1 MRAREFILEMT
12 KSELDAVKQFCD
24 ELWGRLGV
32 SVTFTSHF
40 IERLDDIRNGKPIT
54 QGELVRLFKKEYAL
68 YGKEIADL
76 PDEAEGVMTDVMT
89 HINLPFVTTHDGLD
103 TELVA
108 KTIMRKPT
116 FQSTSKF
123 FKIR

>member
-1 MRAREFILEMT
+1 MRAREFIFEMT
-12 KSELDAVKQFCD
+12 SEELASVQQFCD
-24 ELWGRLGV
+24 ELWGKLGV

-40 IERLDDIRNGKPIT
+40 IERLEDIRNGKKIT
-54 QGELVRLFKKEYAL
+54 PGELIRLFRKEYQL
-68 YGKEIADL
+68 YGKDIAEL
-76 PDEAEGVMTDVMT
+76 PDDAQGVMTDIMT
-89 HINLPFVTTHDGLD
+89 NINLPFVTLHKGLD

-108 KTIMRKPT
+108 KSVMRKPE

>member
-12 KSELDAVKQFCD
+12 NDELASVKQFCD

-40 IERLDDIRNGKPIT
+40 IDRLDDIRNGKQIT
-54 QGELVRLFKKEYAL
+54 SGELMRLFKKEYSL
-68 YGKEIADL
+68 YGKEIAEL
-76 PDEAEGVMTDVMT
+76 PDDAQGVMTDVMT
-89 HINLPFVTTHDGLD
+89 HINLPFVTNHNGLD